1 MGCALRIE
9 KLTIK
14 YGSKVAVDGL
24 STCVRPGETYCLL
37 GPNGAGKT
45 STIKA
50 VLGLVRYE
58 GHIDMLGMG
67 PPRPEVM
74 NKVGA
79 VLETPLVLETL
90 SPRDFLEF
98 VGSVRGVRDSRYV
111 EALVR
116 ALGLEEFI
124 DRPIMS
130 LSAGNRQKVAIIAAL
145 MHRPRLL
152 LMDEPFNYLDAKS
165 VRVVKELMQR
175 HLESGGSILFTT
187 HIMEVAERVCSRIGI
202 INTGRLV
209 MEGTPM
215 EIMSAVNAGSLEDA
229 FLRAIRAEDE
239 IRGLLEGL

>member
-9 KLTIK
+9 KLTVK
-14 YGSKVAVDGL
+14 YGSKAAVDGL
-24 STCVRPGETYCLL
+24 NTCVRSGETYCLL

-50 VLGLVRYE
+50 VLGLVRYD
-58 GHIDMLGMG
+58 GVIDILSMG

-74 NKVGA
+74 NNVGA

-98 VGSVRGVRDSRYV
+98 VGSVRGVGDSRYV

-130 LSAGNRQKVAIIAAL
+130 LSAGNRQKVAIVAAL

-187 HIMEVAERVCSRIGI
+187 HIMEVAERVCTRIGI
-202 INTGRLV
+202 VSSGRLM
-209 MEGTPM
+209 MEGTPR
-215 EIMSAVNAGSLEDA
+215 EIMSAANAGNLEDA
-229 FLRAIRAEDE
+229 FLRAIRAEEE
-239 IRGLLEGL
+239 IRELMEGL